1 MTYKRIRNDDFML
14 ICNYGSCSFTEHF
27 DNTSEPFEK
36 GWRMDKDGHICP
48 LCMDKRNENVMKVR
62 EERVKRGWSSI
73 ELSRRTGVSLAKIQ
87 QVETGYRT
95 EQTSLEIKRKIAD
108 ALNLHV
114 LDVFPDIKE
123 QLMKCGILA
132 VKST

>member
-1 MTYKRIRNDDFML
+1 ML
-14 ICNYGSCSFTEHF
+14 LCNYGSCSFTEHF
-27 DNTSEPFEK
+27 DNNKEAFEK
-36 GWRMDKDGHICP
+36 GWRMTGDGHICP
-48 LCMDKRNENVMKVR
+48 LCMDKRNANVMKVR
-62 EERVKRGWSSI
+62 EERVKRGWSSM

-108 ALNLHV
+108 AFNLHV

-132 VKST
+132 VKSI